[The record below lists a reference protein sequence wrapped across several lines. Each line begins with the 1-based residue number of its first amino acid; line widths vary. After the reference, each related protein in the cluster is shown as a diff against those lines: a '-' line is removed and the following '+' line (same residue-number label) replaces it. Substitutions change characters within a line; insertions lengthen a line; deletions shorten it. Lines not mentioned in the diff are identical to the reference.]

1 MEKDQSSSNGN
12 SNSDVVCLV
21 CHKDK
26 IEYMCMPCR
35 CNVLCRKCAMKMAT
49 GGKCKI
55 CKELFSE
62 LKRVL

>member
-1 MEKDQSSSNGN
+1 MEKDK
-12 SNSDVVCLV
+12 NSDCDNINIFCLV

-35 CNVLCRKCAMKMAT
+35 CSVLCRKCAMKMAT

-62 LKRVL
+62 LRRVQ